1 MCGKCRNDKVWKAIR
16 RKCSKVPDEIWL
28 SWLSCLLVVK
38 RNSQASQPVNAATEQ
53 QTVGTS
59 KQCIATHGAV
69 SHTVGSEK
77 MLSESHSEFPTRTTM
92 TTLRPHRISWR
103 SCWLLPRCVS
113 RHHVI
118 HALRWSVRS
127 STLLWVAC
135 QRSAQ
140 PRTRLSSL
148 PHAYQHV
155 AASVLTWLTRELVFE
170 NNITRSSNKK

>member
-1 MCGKCRNDKVWKAIR
+1 MTHKAKELETVTIFTIPNGYSGIETTYRIVSEQSIIPVRTGTGSTGGTENEGVENGGVDRLCGKCRNDKVWKAIR

-92 TTLRPHRISWR
+92 TTLRPHRIS
-103 SCWLLPRCVS
+103 
-113 RHHVI
+113 
-118 HALRWSVRS
+118 
-127 STLLWVAC
+127 
-135 QRSAQ
+135 
-140 PRTRLSSL
+140 
-148 PHAYQHV
+148 
-155 AASVLTWLTRELVFE
+155 
-170 NNITRSSNKK
+170 